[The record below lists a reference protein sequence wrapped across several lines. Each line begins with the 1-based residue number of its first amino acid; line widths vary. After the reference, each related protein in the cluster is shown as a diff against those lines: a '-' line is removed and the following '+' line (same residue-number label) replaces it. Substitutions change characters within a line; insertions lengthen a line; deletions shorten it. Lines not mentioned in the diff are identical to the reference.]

1 MSSMYRDDKVASRAG
16 MATGKMEICKTC
28 GKPQNPKK
36 PHQHPQAGK
45 PETVPLGTGIA
56 NIGKQS
62 LAEIRR
68 RRREALEKY

>member
-1 MSSMYRDDKVASRAG
+1 MPTHYRDDKVASRVG
-16 MATGKMEICKTC
+16 MSIGKMETCPTC

-36 PHQHPQAGK
+36 PHQHMKPGK

-56 NIGKQS
+56 NIGKES